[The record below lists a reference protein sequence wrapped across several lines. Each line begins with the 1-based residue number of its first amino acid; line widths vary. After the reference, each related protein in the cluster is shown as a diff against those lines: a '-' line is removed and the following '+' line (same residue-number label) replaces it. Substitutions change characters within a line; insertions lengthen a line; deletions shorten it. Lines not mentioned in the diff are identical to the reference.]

1 MVKCFHDI
9 DGARSSSHFTKAAA
23 EERFPGPPLIGA
35 LLRMPWE
42 VVQHRMLERLHERG
56 FDDLDAAHL
65 NVFQY
70 PGPQGA
76 RPSEL
81 AARLRIS
88 KQALNYL
95 LGELERL
102 TTSSAGRIPTT
113 TLQARRPHPT
123 WRLRDHVSR
132 GCRRNGG
139 HLDATTRRETLRRV
153 EASSLSS
160 TSSQTVEVA
169 AQICRK
175 RGLDGDGLFV
185 NGCVNDSRFACRN

>member
-1 MVKCFHDI
+1 M
-9 DGARSSSHFTKAAA
+9 AATNSSNSFTTPA
-23 EERFPGPPLIGA
+23 GPPLIGA

-42 VVQHRMLERLHERG
+42 AVQRGMLERLHERG

-95 LGELERL
+95 LGQLERL
-102 TTSSAGRIPTT
+102 GYLERRADPDDRRSKRVALTPRGTSAISVIREAVADLETT
-113 TLQARRPHPT
+113 
-123 WRLRDHVSR
+123 W
-132 GCRRNGG
+132 
-139 HLDATTRRETLRRV
+139 
-153 EASSLSS
+153 
-160 TSSQTVEVA
+160 
-169 AQICRK
+169 AQQLGAERFAQL
-175 RGLDGDGLFV
+175 RGLLLDL
-185 NGCVNDSRFACRN
+185 NQLNQPREALY

>member
-1 MVKCFHDI
+1 MAKHN
-9 DGARSSSHFTKAAA
+9 SSSHFTK
-23 EERFPGPPLIGA
+23 EGETFGPPMIGA

-42 VVQHRMLERLHERG
+42 AVQRHMLARLHERG

-81 AARLRIS
+81 ATRLRMT

-102 TTSSAGRIPTT
+102 GY
-113 TLQARRPHPT
+113 LERRPDPDD
-123 WRLRDHVSR
+123 LRSKRVALMPRAVSAI
-132 GCRRNGG
+132 GVI
-139 HLDATTRRETLRRV
+139 RESV
-153 EASSLSS
+153 EE
-160 TSSQTVEVA
+160 VEEIWA
-169 AQICRK
+169 HQLGEK
-175 RGLDGDGLFV
+175 
-185 NGCVNDSRFACRN
+185 RFAELRSLLLDLNA

>member
-1 MVKCFHDI
+1 MT
-9 DGARSSSHFTKAAA
+9 SSSSDFTKAPAGA
-23 EERFPGPPLIGA
+23 QAFGPPLIGA

-42 VVQHRMLERLHERG
+42 AVQRRMLELLHERG
-56 FDDLDAAHL
+56 FDDLDTAHL

-102 TTSSAGRIPTT
+102 GY
-113 TLQARRPHPT
+113 LERRPDPDD
-123 WRLRDHVSR
+123 LRSKRVALTPR
-132 GCRRNGG
+132 GTS
-139 HLDATTRRETLRRV
+139 AISVIREAVGEMETIWAQQLGPERFAQLRR
-153 EASSLSS
+153 LL
-160 TSSQTVEVA
+160 
-169 AQICRK
+169 
-175 RGLDGDGLFV
+175 LDL
-185 NGCVNDSRFACRN
+185 NQPT